1 MHIADN
7 SDDEGKHK
15 LALPK
20 PPDSGEFNVECV
32 LNSPYFFAQP
42 VASCTKIGML
52 AYWRCRHG
60 RNCRMTTAQHTSEA
74 HGKSQHSS
82 GASIV
87 IRPLGPILGAEI
99 IGADVSQHVSAD
111 IMEKFRDA
119 LHQYKV
125 LVFRDQDLTKEQL
138 IAFSRSGARS
148 ASTSCRAPPAPASGR
163 ST

>member
-1 MHIADN
+1 
-7 SDDEGKHK
+7 
-15 LALPK
+15 
-20 PPDSGEFNVECV
+20 
-32 LNSPYFFAQP
+32 
-42 VASCTKIGML
+42 
-52 AYWRCRHG
+52 
-60 RNCRMTTAQHTSEA
+60 MTTAQHTSEA

-125 LVFRDQDLTKEQL
+125 L
-138 IAFSRSGARS
+138 AFATR
-148 ASTSCRAPPAPASGR
+148 T
-163 ST
+163 